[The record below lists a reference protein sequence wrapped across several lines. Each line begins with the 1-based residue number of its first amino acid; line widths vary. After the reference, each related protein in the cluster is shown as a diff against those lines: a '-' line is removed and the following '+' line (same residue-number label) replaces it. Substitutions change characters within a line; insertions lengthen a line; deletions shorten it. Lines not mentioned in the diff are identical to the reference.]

1 METTNLNAAIKLTKV
16 AADYKLQTGEQFIQQ
31 GRTNKAFPNRPY
43 FHTVASGKFPTMP
56 TIQAMLGTDQNEAA
70 LTTALTKLWDAAVIE
85 LLKDKATVL
94 DAGATITLVDYNQA
108 DVIKGIMELG
118 NRERA
123 AISGDEIEAFATTN
137 SFKALAMVHAWTE
150 AQQAMVI
157 ATIKKYA
164 APAFKLPEASAKV
177 LATRFE
183 PLTAELVQ
191 EAESA
196 SGEAETV
203 LTVLKWLTTKL
214 QRDIAATT
222 TDLASAI

>member
-1 METTNLNAAIKLTKV
+1 METTNSIKLQKV
-16 AADYKLQTGEQFIQQ
+16 AADYKLQAGEQFIQQ

-43 FHTVASGKFPTMP
+43 FHTVASGKMPAFPAVTSF
-56 TIQAMLGTDQNEAA
+56 
-70 LTTALTKLWDAAVIE
+70 TTAEPGLIGAVEKLWDSAVIE
-85 LLKDKATVL
+85 LLKDKAAAL
-94 DAGATITLVDYNQA
+94 DAGATIVLADYSTA

-123 AISGDEIEAFATTN
+123 AISGDEIEAFAATN
-137 SFKALAMVHAWTE
+137 SFKALALVHTWSE
-150 AQQAMVI
+150 AQQQMVI

-183 PLTAELVQ
+183 PLTAELVA

-196 SGEAETV
+196 TGEAETV
-203 LTVLKWLTTKL
+203 LAVLKWLNTKL